1 MPNQD
6 ELQKLL
12 NTAAQRLGTNPDQ
25 LKNSAQNGD
34 LSKML
39 GNLNAN
45 DAKKLQ
51 QVLNDPD
58 EANKLLSTPQAQA
71 LLKKFL

>member
-25 LKNSAQNGD
+25 LKKAHRMGIYP
-34 LSKML
+34 KCW
-39 GNLNAN
+39 G
-45 DAKKLQ
+45 
-51 QVLNDPD
+51 
-58 EANKLLSTPQAQA
+58 T
-71 LLKKFL
+71 